1 MAINQLS
8 DGSNFFATIFT
19 EKSKEKISQVYE
31 SEGWKV
37 RKSSFTDF
45 EISQDWASIT
55 IAGNQEILMHGI
67 VVEVENRAFK
77 ITAPLIHHK
86 ISHKVEFY
94 DADDNLELTQ
104 ETIYGK

>member
-1 MAINQLS
+1 
-8 DGSNFFATIFT
+8 
-19 EKSKEKISQVYE
+19 
-31 SEGWKV
+31 
-37 RKSSFTDF
+37 
-45 EISQDWASIT
+45 
-55 IAGNQEILMHGI
+55 MHGI

-86 ISHKVEFY
+86 ISYKVEFY